1 MFKASIKK
9 KAAAT
14 AAAEGGEDD
23 DSDWESVE
31 EDFPHVK
38 LSELLDGLTLEVN
51 NNADEDDDEAVQDE
65 SAAASKGVTFAV
77 EEERKV

>member
-1 MFKASIKK
+1 MFKASFKK
-9 KAAAT
+9 KNKV
-14 AAAEGGEDD
+14 AEGEDD

-51 NNADEDDDEAVQDE
+51 GNDDDAED
-65 SAAASKGVTFAV
+65 
-77 EEERKV
+77 EEEMAGRQVQFAPEEEKKQ